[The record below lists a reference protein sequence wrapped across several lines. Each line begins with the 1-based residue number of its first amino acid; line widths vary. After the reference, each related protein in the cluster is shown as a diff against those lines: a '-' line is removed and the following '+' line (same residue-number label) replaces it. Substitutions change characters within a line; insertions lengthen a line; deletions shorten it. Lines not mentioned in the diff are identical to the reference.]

1 MSIDQVLA
9 DKLESLYERRT
20 AGMKFGLEVEREL
33 LAQLGN
39 PQDSYAVIH
48 VAGTNGKGSVCALVA
63 SVLEQVGMRVGLYVS
78 PHLVE
83 FNERITVN
91 GVQVTDEELLE
102 VSQLI
107 DDAIPSVLEACGRE
121 PTFFEYATAMAFKL
135 FQAKGIQVAVVE
147 TGMGGRLDAT
157 SVVHPL
163 VSAITRISLE
173 HTEFLGPDLAAIAE
187 EKAGIIEAG
196 RPVVCGAMDEEA
208 REVIRAKASEKGC
221 LFRDVEQSVSASL
234 LRMSLAHQVAGVA
247 TDSRTYGQLET
258 KLIGLHQI
266 ENVATAV
273 AIVEETE
280 RALGVEFPLVKIK
293 QGFAKAEWLGRFHV
307 LSKDPPVILDGAHN
321 PGASAVLGASLRR
334 LLKKRPLALV
344 LGMCDDKDLASFLKG
359 FRGISKVWTV
369 TIKNERAVPGDQL
382 AERVR
387 ICGPDCESEELSAA
401 MEKAEK
407 WAADNG
413 GAVCVAGSLFL
424 VGEVLCLKGVT

>member
-9 DKLESLYERRT
+9 DKLESIYERRT

-135 FQAKGIQVAVVE
+135 FQDKGIQVAVVE

-173 HTEFLGPDLAAIAE
+173 HTEFLGKDLAAIAE

-208 REVIRAKASEKGC
+208 R
-221 LFRDVEQSVSASL
+221 
-234 LRMSLAHQVAGVA
+234 
-247 TDSRTYGQLET
+247 
-258 KLIGLHQI
+258 
-266 ENVATAV
+266 
-273 AIVEETE
+273 
-280 RALGVEFPLVKIK
+280 
-293 QGFAKAEWLGRFHV
+293 
-307 LSKDPPVILDGAHN
+307 
-321 PGASAVLGASLRR
+321 
-334 LLKKRPLALV
+334 
-344 LGMCDDKDLASFLKG
+344 
-359 FRGISKVWTV
+359 
-369 TIKNERAVPGDQL
+369 
-382 AERVR
+382 
-387 ICGPDCESEELSAA
+387 
-401 MEKAEK
+401 
-407 WAADNG
+407 
-413 GAVCVAGSLFL
+413 
-424 VGEVLCLKGVT
+424 